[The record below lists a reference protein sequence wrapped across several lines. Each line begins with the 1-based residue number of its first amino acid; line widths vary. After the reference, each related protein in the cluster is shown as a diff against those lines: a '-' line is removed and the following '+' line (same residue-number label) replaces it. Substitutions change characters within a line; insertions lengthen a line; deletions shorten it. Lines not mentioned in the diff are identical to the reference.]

1 MKIDLN
7 KAYKYYIDN
16 INKSENKNILTK
28 EDFSIYFSNWL
39 QNLAMIE
46 QMNPGIEKIPEMNK
60 NGTKSRIISLQQIL
74 KKCM

>member
-1 MKIDLN
+1 MRIDLN